1 VTRVLRTA
9 QCRGAGGNDT
19 SFTCVASVEGRQFE
33 LWEMVRMSGC
43 QDALTATVYG
53 DVSVGVASLDF
64 GVAKLG
70 WWLNGTCHDVETTSG
85 APGHRCACRD
95 GWDGECFALIIV
107 VALFY
112 IYYRHGW

>member
-70 WWLNGTCHDVETTSG
+70 WWLNGTCAANATCHDVETTSG
-85 APGHRCACRD
+85 APVRVPGR
-95 GWDGECFALIIV
+95 
-107 VALFY
+107 
-112 IYYRHGW
+112 